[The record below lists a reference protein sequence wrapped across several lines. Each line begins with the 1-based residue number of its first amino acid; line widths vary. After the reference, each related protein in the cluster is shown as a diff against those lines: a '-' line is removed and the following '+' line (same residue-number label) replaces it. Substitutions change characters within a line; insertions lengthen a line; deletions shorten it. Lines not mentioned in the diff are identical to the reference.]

1 MKKKAKKKRTARGL
15 TAADIMQR
23 KVVVVGPSDTLEEAM
38 ALMTEHHVSGLPVL
52 NARDKCIGV
61 ISATDI
67 MNFEQE
73 QSEWGIDGDD
83 LSAFFDPQT
92 HRWEMIR
99 VRSGGEDLPDVCV
112 REVMSRELVSVK
124 PTTPVKTVAQKMLD
138 EDIHRVLVMDDNQYL
153 HGIISAMDF
162 VRLYAGQ

>member
-1 MKKKAKKKRTARGL
+1 MRKKATKKKTRKRAPGSL

-23 KVVVVGPSDTLEEAM
+23 KVVVVGPSDTLQEAM
-38 ALMTEHHVSGLPVL
+38 ELMTEHHVSGLPVL
-52 NARDKCIGV
+52 NARDKCVGV

-73 QSEWGIDGDD
+73 QSEWGLDGDD

-99 VRSGGEDLPDVCV
+99 VRSGGDDLPDVRV
-112 REVMSRELVSVK
+112 REVMSRDLVSVK
-124 PTTPVKTVAQKMLD
+124 PTTPV
-138 EDIHRVLVMDDNQYL
+138 
-153 HGIISAMDF
+153 
-162 VRLYAGQ
+162 

>member
-1 MKKKAKKKRTARGL
+1 MKKKATKKKTARGL

-23 KVVVVGPSDTLEEAM
+23 KVVVVGPSDTLQEAM
-38 ALMTEHHVSGLPVL
+38 ELMTEHHVSGLPVL
-52 NARDKCIGV
+52 NARDKCVGV

-73 QSEWGIDGDD
+73 QSEWAIGGDD

-99 VRSGGEDLPDVCV
+99 VRAGSDDLPDVRV
-112 REVMSRELVSVK
+112 RDVMSRDLISVK
-124 PTTPVKTVAQKMLD
+124 PTTPVKKVAQKMV
-138 EDIHRVLVMDDNQYL
+138 EEEIHRVLVMDDNQYL

-162 VRLYAGQ
+162 VRLYAEQ